1 MNKQLYT
8 PLRSSI
14 LSRLPYQ
21 TSSEYTG
28 TVTKQHTTPLFGKA
42 KGSDAIQL
50 LRSSVSV
57 ADANIALPSYG
68 CHGDSLK
75 RRSLVTLQYSEKSTY
90 TETHKRSRLPRHL
103 HCGGDKRW
111 SIYVCNRKLKNV
123 SVYTIATLMNSS
135 TQSIKLGP
143 QCIWLL
149 PLPILERKRE
159 NY

>member
-8 PLRSSI
+8 PLHSSI

-21 TSSEYTG
+21 TSSEYPG

-57 ADANIALPSYG
+57 AGANIALPSYG
-68 CHGDSLK
+68 CREDSLK
-75 RRSLVTLQYSEKSTY
+75 RSSLVTLQHSEESSY
-90 TETHKRSRLPRHL
+90 QETHKRSRLPLHP
-103 HCGGDKRW
+103 HCGGDA
-111 SIYVCNRKLKNV
+111 SICMCKRKLKNV
-123 SVYTIATLMNSS
+123 STYAIATLMNSS

-143 QCIWLL
+143 RCIWLL
-149 PLPILERKRE
+149 PLPVLERKRE